1 MEELVKVISNIQYS
15 NYMGDK
21 GFLCKAVQEYY
32 KILESAQVV
41 KAKPK
46 QAKQV
51 EELIEAVEKEE
62 VVKKAKKA
70 KKSTPKVIIGEQG
83 E

>member
-1 MEELVKVISNIQYS
+1 MEELVRVINDIQYS
-15 NYMGDK
+15 NYRGDK

-41 KAKPK
+41 KPK
-46 QAKQV
+46 
-51 EELIEAVEKEE
+51 KE
-62 VVKKAKKA
+62 AKKA
-70 KKSTPKVIIGEQG
+70 VKKTTKKPKPTVVIGEQG